1 MTRPSSRPFRKPS
14 SVSRLLVAAALLFA
28 AVLGLRA
35 AQSQMAKTQIT
46 VLDGF
51 TVQEVYSADKS
62 GSVVALTFDSRGR
75 LVFSR
80 EKGPVVRLIDR
91 DGDGRGDEEQV
102 ITEHV
107 VNCQGLEFDGDD
119 LLAVGLGPDGTGLY
133 RVSDTN
139 GDGASDRITL
149 LTAATDDIG
158 EHGPHAVFFGPDG
171 FLYWILG
178 NHTTIAPSFEPLS
191 PLRGYVDGQLLPY
204 YVDPRGHATDYRS
217 PGGIIVRT
225 NLAAQPSTAPAQP
238 SAAGAQALPLRWE
251 LVGGGLRNA
260 YDAAFNLT
268 GELFTFDSDMEWDIG
283 LPWYRP
289 VRTHHVPPGADFG
302 WRTGSAVWPDYFVD
316 SLGAMSNI
324 GRGSPVGV
332 AFYQG
337 NRFPPA
343 YQDAFILGD
352 WSRGRILISTL
363 ERSGASYRAQVK
375 DFVLGT
381 PLNVTDL
388 DVGPDGA
395 VYFAKGGRGTEGGIF
410 RVVYTGK
417 PEVPMAKWANWLEAA
432 LNQPQPRSAWGRAK
446 LAALRKTHDADW
458 ATSLRAAVSDTHR
471 DAAQRARALEL
482 LQVYGPAPEEA
493 WLAGFAQDTS
503 WDVRAASTYY
513 LGLQATDSA
522 RVELVRRLKDADPF
536 IRRRAAEAL
545 IRTGIHPEIA
555 TPIAPATDLLP
566 LLGDADRHVR
576 WAARQALVR
585 TNRNLWREAAFAI
598 DRHPAATEALLA
610 LTETAVG
617 TFEIRAL
624 LERELTLLQANPT
637 NEPLLPLL
645 RVVHRTL
652 TADQGVVYPKVEG
665 AMGEW
670 ALAKFPTGQA
680 SLDREL
686 ARTLA
691 RLGTPGAIP
700 KIVAALTASSTDR
713 EQQIHYAYCLRAM
726 KSGWA
731 PADRQALV
739 GWFKKTQ
746 DERWKGGS
754 SFAGYLDAMWT
765 DVLAQ
770 LPEQERAAAMT
781 AVPTLGPQSGA
792 NAAPQWQINETAN
805 FSEQELREY
814 LEFDPMAYAGS
825 PQQGKAAFT
834 KAFCVNCHRHGDI
847 GQEAGPDLTD
857 VARRFKRKDV
867 LDAILYPSRTISD
880 QWAAVEII
888 TKQKVS
894 ALGVV
899 TSETADAVTMRTV
912 AGGRVTIPTRD
923 IVSRK
928 TATTS
933 PMPEGLLNGLS
944 LQEVRDL
951 FAFLEQG
958 GAGQP

>member
-1 MTRPSSRPFRKPS
+1 
-14 SVSRLLVAAALLFA
+14 VSRGLVAAALLFVT
-28 AVLGLRA
+28 VLGVRA
-35 AQSQMAKTQIT
+35 GQSQMAKTQIT
-46 VLDGF
+46 ALDGF
-51 TVQEVYSADKS
+51 TVQEVYAADKS
-62 GSVVALTFDSRGR
+62 GSVVALTFDNRGR

-91 DGDGRGDEEQV
+91 NGDGRGDEEQIV
-102 ITEHV
+102 TTQV
-107 VNCQGLEFDGDD
+107 TNCQGLEFDGDD

-133 RVSDTN
+133 RVADTN
-139 GDGASDRITL
+139 GDGAGDRVTL
-149 LTAATDDIG
+149 LTASTDGMG

-178 NHTTIAPSFEPLS
+178 NHTSIAPSFEPLS

-225 NLAAQPSTAPAQP
+225 NLATQPFTPP
-238 SAAGAQALPLRWE
+238 SASAAQGAPGARALPWE

-316 SLGAMSNI
+316 SLGAMTNI

-337 NRFPPA
+337 DRFPKA
-343 YQDAFILGD
+343 YRDAFILGD

-363 ERSGASYRAQVK
+363 ERHGATYREQVK
-375 DFVLGT
+375 DFVLGM

-388 DVGPDGA
+388 DIGPDGA
-395 VYFAKGGRGTEGGIF
+395 VYFAKGGRSTEGGIF
-410 RVVYTGK
+410 RIVYTGQ
-417 PEVPMAKWANWLEAA
+417 PEVPMVKWANWLEAA
-432 LNQPQPRSAWGRAK
+432 LNQPQPRSAWGRARLGAQK
-446 LAALRKTHDADW
+446 AAHEADW
-458 ATSLRAAVSDTHR
+458 AKSLRAAVADTRR
-471 DAAQRARALEL
+471 DAAQRARALEY

-493 WLAGFAQDTS
+493 WLAGFAQDAA
-503 WDVRAASTYY
+503 WEVRAATTYY
-513 LGLQATDSA
+513 LGLHATDSA
-522 RVELVRRLKDADPF
+522 RVELARRLKDADPF

-555 TPIAPATDLLP
+555 SPIAPATDLLP
-566 LLGDADRHVR
+566 PLGDDDRHVR

-585 TNRNLWREAAFAI
+585 TNRNLWREAAFAV

-624 LERELTLLQANPT
+624 LQRELTLLQANPT
-637 NEPLLPLL
+637 NEELLPLL

-700 KIVAALTASSTDR
+700 KIVAALTASGTDR
-713 EQQIHYAYCLRAM
+713 EQQIHYAYVLRAM
-726 KSGWA
+726 KTGWA
-731 PADRQALV
+731 PADRQAYV

-770 LPEQERAAAMT
+770 LPDKEREAAIT

-792 NAAPQWQINETAN
+792 NTAPQWQINETAS

-825 PQQGKAAFT
+825 PQKGKLAFE

-857 VARRFKRKDV
+857 VARRFKRKDL

-888 TKQKVS
+888 TKKKES
-894 ALGVV
+894 ILGVIA
-899 TSETADAVTMRTV
+899 SETADAVTMRTV
-912 AGGRVTIPTRD
+912 TGARVTIPARD

-958 GAGQP
+958 SAGTPQP